1 MIYEEKNTLSKEVC
15 NDMISWFDNKITSG
29 DYGHNYMNV
38 SNEVRED
45 TSISNCD
52 QFGSFNPFYNKL
64 NSVIHKH
71 VEKCLKEWGAGRG
84 HYIITGYKFQKSTEG
99 GGF

>member
-38 SNEVRED
+38 SNEGAANRVP
-45 TSISNCD
+45 SKKASA
-52 QFGSFNPFYNKL
+52 SFFNK
-64 NSVIHKH
+64 
-71 VEKCLKEWGAGRG
+71 
-84 HYIITGYKFQKSTEG
+84 
-99 GGF
+99 